1 MTLEYA
7 STEIEVIR
15 KLQEIQKRYVL
26 KIEGKLNED
35 KIMALTSWKY
45 VIDMHVK

>member
-35 KIMALTSWKY
+35 KIMALTKLE
-45 VIDMHVK
+45 VCH